1 MEEIMSPR
9 TEAERRRGL
18 LIVLS
23 GPSGVGK
30 DAAIAALRARDFDVR
45 YAVTA
50 TTRPRR
56 PNEVNGVHY
65 YFYSQDE
72 FQAMVARDEFLEW
85 SWVHGNMYGP
95 PIDGVRR
102 LLDEGHDVLL
112 KIDVQGAANVKQR
125 VDGAIFIF
133 LAPPSIEDLVERMQK
148 RDTEKPEEVELRIA
162 NAYKEMA
169 ALPEYDYIVVNQDGR
184 LEQAVDEIQAI
195 ITAERLR
202 VHPRRAEIV

>member
-1 MEEIMSPR
+1 MLPR
-9 TEAERRRGL
+9 ADGEQRPGL

-30 DAAIAALRARDFDVR
+30 DAAIAALKARDVGVR

-56 PNEVNGVHY
+56 PGEINGVHY
-65 YFYSQDE
+65 YFYSREE
-72 FQAMVARDEFLEW
+72 FEAMVARHEFLEW
-85 SWVHGNMYGP
+85 SWVHGHMYGP
-95 PIDGVRR
+95 PIAVVRG
-102 LLDEGHDVLL
+102 LLQEGHDVLL
-112 KIDVQGAANVKQR
+112 KIDVQGAANVKKR
-125 VDGAIFIF
+125 VKDAIFIF

-148 RDTEKPEEVELRIA
+148 RHTESAEEVEVRIA

-169 ALPEYDYIVVNQDGR
+169 ALPEYDYIVVNEDGR
-184 LEQAVDEIQAI
+184 LDKAVDEIQAI

-202 VHPRRAEIV
+202 VYPRRAEII